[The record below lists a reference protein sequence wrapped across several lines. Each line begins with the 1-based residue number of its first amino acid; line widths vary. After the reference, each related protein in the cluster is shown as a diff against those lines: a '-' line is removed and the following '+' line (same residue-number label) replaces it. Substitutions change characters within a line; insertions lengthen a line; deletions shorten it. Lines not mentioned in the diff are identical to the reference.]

1 MSAIDRIIWDR
12 LAAYG
17 MPAHHAAGILGNLVQ
32 ESGLR
37 PGVENSIGAYGLAQ
51 WLGPRRRA
59 LESYAQ
65 TQGRPVDDP
74 ELQVDFLIHELNGPE
89 SRAARAL
96 QAAKTPGEAAA
107 VFRRAYERPGEHEA
121 NDPRRI
127 SKAFELFKKLSPVG
141 SAYADELPRSGP
153 GTGWRETNPE
163 FNPAEWGLVP
173 IDDATPASA
182 GAPSTADERALF
194 DQVTTAQESNT
205 FNPAEW
211 WLVPI
216 DDEPQPRQMKA
227 FPDPATGT
235 VGDFLSG
242 AGSALARQGQGILEG
257 LQGFGRT
264 MAGNNPAM
272 QAMTDLP
279 ISPNRMALLGAT
291 LKRNTEMGQAGEV
304 AGDLAPYLAMSPWM
318 AVPYAAAAT
327 PGDMGDR
334 AMAAGGSALGAG
346 LGAGLARA
354 VRGFTPS
361 AGAQQLMA
369 EGVTPTLGQGIE
381 QGVIGRGIR
390 KLEEAST
397 SLPLAGA
404 TTRSARDR
412 AAQQWTRAVL
422 GRAEGEVLP
431 GIRISAGGKTGN
443 EAVSA
448 LQQSFGD
455 AYGTVL
461 RGQSVPVSADI
472 GKAIDAVIDDPK
484 LFVNPDNRAWAKNYV
499 RSQILA
505 MTSDNGAVPAAEFKR
520 LASEV
525 GAKGRDMIGSN
536 SAQQMDLG
544 RALQEVDDILSGHI
558 EQALP
563 DDLRGVLGAIDS
575 KYANFKRIQ
584 RAAAMASDAEGR
596 FSPAELHR
604 SVRVMDSSRDK
615 ARFAEGAALL
625 QDLSKA
631 GKAVIPETL
640 GESGTTP
647 RALVAALARN
657 PFVQGAEGT
666 LLAAT
671 GNLGSYATLAAL
683 LGAGSRE
690 PIQRALLGGYGWQ
703 QPTSQALMN
712 WLPSIGAGLG
722 YDFGR

>member
-17 MPAHHAAGILGNLVQ
+17 MPAHHAAGILGNFVQ

-37 PGVENSIGAYGLAQ
+37 PGIENSIGAYGLAQ

-121 NDPRRI
+121 NDRRRI
-127 SKAFELFKKLSPVG
+127 SAAMDFFNRLSPIQQ
-141 SAYADELPRSGP
+141 AEAADVPQGP
-153 GTGWRETNPE
+153 GVMQPFDYR
-163 FNPAEWGLVP
+163 AWGLVP

-205 FNPAEW
+205 FNPSEW
-211 WLVPI
+211 GLVPVE
-216 DDEPQPRQMKA
+216 DEQQAPQPRQMKA

-257 LQGFGRT
+257 MQGFGRT
-264 MAGNNPAM
+264 MAGDNPAM

-318 AVPYAAAAT
+318 AVPYSAAAT
-327 PGDMGDR
+327 PGDLGDR
-334 AMAAGGSALGAG
+334 AMAAGGTALGAG

-381 QGVIGRGIR
+381 QGVLGRGIR

-412 AAQQWTRAVL
+412 ATQQWTRAVL

-431 GIRISAGGKTGN
+431 GIRITAGGKTGN

-584 RAAAMASDAEGR
+584 RAAAMARDAEGR

-647 RALVAALARN
+647 RALVAKLAAGGIE
-657 PFVQGAEGT
+657 GAGLLSDAATYGT
-666 LLAAT
+666 LA
-671 GNLGSYATLAAL
+671 GL

-703 QPTSQALMN
+703 QPTSQALAN

>member
-17 MPAHHAAGILGNLVQ
+17 MPAHHAAGILGNFVQ

-37 PGVENSIGAYGLAQ
+37 PGIENSIGAYGLAQ

-74 ELQVDFLIHELNGPE
+74 ELQVDFMIHELNGPE

-121 NDPRRI
+121 NDRRRI
-127 SKAFELFKKLSPVG
+127 SAAMDFFNRLSPIQQ
-141 SAYADELPRSGP
+141 AEAADVPQGP
-153 GTGWRETNPE
+153 GVMQPFDYR
-163 FNPAEWGLVP
+163 AWGLVP

-211 WLVPI
+211 GLVPI
-216 DDEPQPRQMKA
+216 DEAPQPATPQPRQMQA

-242 AGSALARQGQGILEG
+242 AGSALARQGQGIIEG

-264 MAGNNPAM
+264 MAGDNPAM

-279 ISPNRMALLGAT
+279 ISPNRLALLGAT
-291 LKRNTEMGQAGEV
+291 LKRNTDMGQAGEV

-318 AVPYAAAAT
+318 AVPYSAAAT
-327 PGDMGDR
+327 PGDLGDR
-334 AMAAGGSALGAG
+334 AMAAGGAAVGAG

-369 EGVTPTLGQGIE
+369 DGVTPTLGQGIE
-381 QGVIGRGIR
+381 QGVLGRGIR

-431 GIRISAGGKTGN
+431 GLRITAGGKAGN
-443 EAVSA
+443 EAVES
-448 LQQSFGD
+448 LRRSFSE
-455 AYGTVL
+455 AYDTVL
-461 RGQSVPVSADI
+461 RGQSVPADPKI
-472 GKAIDAVIDDPK
+472 GGLLDEIVDDPK
-484 LFVNPDNRAWAKNYV
+484 LFINPDGREWAKSFI
-499 RSQILA
+499 RSQLA
-505 MTSDNGAVPAAEFKR
+505 AITPDNGVVPAAAMKR
-520 LASEV
+520 VSDEISSK
-525 GAKGRDMIGSN
+525 GARMLKSQ
-536 SAQQMDLG
+536 SQQEIDIG
-544 RALQEVDDILSGHI
+544 RALLNADDVLSSHI

-563 DDLRGVLGAIDS
+563 DDLRGIIGAIDE

-584 RAAAMASDAEGR
+584 RATAMSRNAEGH
-596 FSPAELHR
+596 FTPAELHR
-604 SVRVMDSSRDK
+604 SVRMLDTSRDK

-625 QDLSKA
+625 QDLSTA

-647 RALVAALARN
+647 RALVAKLAAGGIE
-657 PFVQGAEGT
+657 GAGLLSDAATYGT
-666 LLAAT
+666 LA
-671 GNLGSYATLAAL
+671 GL

-690 PIQRALLGGYGWQ
+690 PLQRALLGGYGWQ

-712 WLPSIGAGLG
+712 WLPSVGAGLG